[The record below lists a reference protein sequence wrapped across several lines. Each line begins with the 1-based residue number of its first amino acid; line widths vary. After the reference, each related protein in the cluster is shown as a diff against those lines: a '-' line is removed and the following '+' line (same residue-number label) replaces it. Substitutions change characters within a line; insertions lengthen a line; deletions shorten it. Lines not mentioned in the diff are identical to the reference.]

1 MSDAHESCLVDRKG
15 AKMEIDV
22 EIVGQVTVV
31 SLNGRLD
38 SKGAH
43 IVREQI
49 LPLTQQDCRILL
61 NMDGVHYMSSAGLR
75 VLLLIYRRI
84 EEIAGAIIITGLSD
98 RIRDVIEMTGFL
110 DFFTTCDTIEE
121 GLEALSTY

>member
-1 MSDAHESCLVDRKG
+1 MD
-15 AKMEIDV
+15 IDV

-31 SLNGRLD
+31 TLNGRLD

-43 IVREQI
+43 TVREQI
-49 LPLTQQDCRILL
+49 LPLTQQKDCRILL

-75 VLLLIYRRI
+75 VLLLIYRSI

-121 GLEALSTY
+121 GIEALSTY